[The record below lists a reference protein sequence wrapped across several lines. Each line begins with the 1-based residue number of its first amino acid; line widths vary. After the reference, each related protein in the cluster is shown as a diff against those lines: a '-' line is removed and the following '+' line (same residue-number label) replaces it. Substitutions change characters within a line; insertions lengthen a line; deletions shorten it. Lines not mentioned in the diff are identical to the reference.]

1 MYNKRT
7 QRRINMIKQDFF
19 NNNEE
24 YIDYV
29 NELLKDNRQ
38 EEVVFWLE
46 QLREILKKGILSNTD
61 NVYQEYLIC
70 KEDEELFISI
80 VNELDIYLE
89 KKYRDIHLA
98 EEQISNFQRL
108 NFNIQDV
115 IEIDE
120 NIENLKKDLSNEKLY
135 SKKER
140 KEIDK
145 LIKKL
150 EQIKA
155 VISPLYT
162 PENKEKKGI
171 HVIRDLSKKE
181 QRKICDVLEDDNKIK
196 SFFENFIWNVKEKG
210 KAKKEKMQD
219 IIKMHFSIS
228 ALDKLKHKIKRSVT
242 SKDLSDY
249 LTFKNYILTQKLLKK
264 AKKEITNKELIKYAN
279 QIHKIDEKYDQLLHG
294 KKPNEVL
301 SDINNVSATHAKM
314 ANENIKELLK
324 YNTDGYLDGQ
334 RYLAYID
341 NLKNNGVITEE
352 NKDSVE
358 SKFDELYSRN
368 LTFKE
373 CMEKLP
379 ENIKN
384 AKNGYQK
391 VIRKMA
397 ITGTGISVGIALFAS
412 A

>member
-89 KKYRDIHLA
+89 KKYRDIHLV

-108 NFNIQDV
+108 NFNIQNV

-162 PENKEKKGI
+162 PENKEKKG
-171 HVIRDLSKKE
+171 
-181 QRKICDVLEDDNKIK
+181 
-196 SFFENFIWNVKEKG
+196 
-210 KAKKEKMQD
+210 
-219 IIKMHFSIS
+219 S
-228 ALDKLKHKIKRSVT
+228 A
-242 SKDLSDY
+242 
-249 LTFKNYILTQKLLKK
+249 
-264 AKKEITNKELIKYAN
+264 
-279 QIHKIDEKYDQLLHG
+279 G
-294 KKPNEVL
+294 
-301 SDINNVSATHAKM
+301 
-314 ANENIKELLK
+314 
-324 YNTDGYLDGQ
+324 
-334 RYLAYID
+334 
-341 NLKNNGVITEE
+341 
-352 NKDSVE
+352 
-358 SKFDELYSRN
+358 SRP
-368 LTFKE
+368 F
-373 CMEKLP
+373 
-379 ENIKN
+379 
-384 AKNGYQK
+384 
-391 VIRKMA
+391 
-397 ITGTGISVGIALFAS
+397 
-412 A
+412 